1 MGATEVNVTPEKHI
15 QDGRSHSSDEDVAEI
30 IVDENTTVDWTA
42 EEERRIK
49 TKIDFVL
56 LPVLGVA
63 FFALQMDRG
72 NISNALTSTI
82 TTDLG
87 IDTNQIN
94 VGTALLSLGIVLLEL
109 PSNVLLQKI
118 GPHKWLS
125 GQIIAWGLVAL
136 FQNFIT
142 NYAGYLVTRIILGL
156 CESGFIPGAL
166 YTMSTWYKRD
176 ETSFRVS
183 IFFLGNLL
191 ASALTS
197 LIGAGI
203 LSMGDRDGI
212 PGWRW
217 LFIVEGAITIGVG
230 LIFMLLLPP
239 SVSDAR
245 PLIGLRKWSYFNER
259 ETYILKRRVLLDD
272 PAKTTGG
279 LHIRAHDVGK
289 TVSNPRIVLHMLI
302 TLTAIIPVTAIN
314 TYGPSV
320 IKSFGYTKVH
330 ANAMAS
336 VGSFIAVVVVLM
348 LGWLCDKTGR
358 KGPFV
363 LFGAVWSLIAFTC
376 LRQSQTQN
384 WDRGMKYAAV
394 VFSMATN
401 SVVHIVNVGWLS
413 ANCQDPRQRSVAMAA
428 IVMSANAAGIAGSQV
443 FRTQD
448 KPLYLHGFTACLALS
463 ALNILEIIAQSVWY
477 FVSNRK
483 LAKTNAEAPVIKGA
497 TDETADG
504 HKEALIKRWWWTW

>member
-1 MGATEVNVTPEKHI
+1 MVASKADLESR
-15 QDGRSHSSDEDVAEI
+15 DGRSLSSEEAVAVV
-30 IVDENTTVDWTA
+30 VDGSTHVDWS
-42 EEERRIK
+42 EDEERRVK
-49 TKIDFVL
+49 TKIDFIL
-56 LPVLGVA
+56 LPILGVA

-82 TTDLG
+82 TEDLG

-94 VGTALLSLGIVLLEL
+94 VGTALLSLGIVVLEI
-109 PSNVLLQKI
+109 PSNILLQKI
-118 GPHKWLS
+118 GPHRWLS
-125 GQIIAWGLVAL
+125 GQIVAWGLVAL

-176 ETSFRVS
+176 ETSLRVS

-203 LSMGDRDGI
+203 LSMGDRYGI
-212 PGWRW
+212 AGWRW

-230 LIFMLLLPP
+230 LLFMLLIPP
-239 SVSDAR
+239 RVGDGR
-245 PLIGLRKWSYFNER
+245 PFISFGKWSYFDSR
-259 ETYILKRRVLLDD
+259 ESYILVRRVLLDD
-272 PAKTTGG
+272 PAKTTGH
-279 LHIRAHDVGK
+279 LHISARDVGR
-289 TVSNPRIVLHMLI
+289 TCLNPRIIMHMVI
-302 TLTAIIPVTAIN
+302 TLTATIPVNAIN

-320 IKSFGYTKVH
+320 IKSIGYTTVR

-336 VGSFIAVVVVLM
+336 VGSFIAIVIVLV
-348 LGWLCDKTGR
+348 LGWACDKTGR

-363 LFGAVWSLIAFTC
+363 LFTAVWSLIAFTC
-376 LRQSQTQN
+376 LRESQTQD
-384 WDRGMKYAAV
+384 WDRGLKYAAV
-394 VFSMATN
+394 AFSMATN

-413 ANCQDPRQRSVAMAA
+413 ANCQNPQERSIAMAMIIMA
-428 IVMSANAAGIAGSQV
+428 ANAAGIAGSQV

-448 KPLYLHGFTACLALS
+448 APLYLHAFTACLALS
-463 ALNILEIIAQSVWY
+463 GFNILEIIGQSFWY
-477 FVSNRK
+477 FFSNRN
-483 LAKTNAEAPVIKGA
+483 LAKKDGDTPVIQGA
-497 TDETADG
+497 TDLTADG
-504 HKEALIKRWWWTW
+504 HREALIRRWWWTW